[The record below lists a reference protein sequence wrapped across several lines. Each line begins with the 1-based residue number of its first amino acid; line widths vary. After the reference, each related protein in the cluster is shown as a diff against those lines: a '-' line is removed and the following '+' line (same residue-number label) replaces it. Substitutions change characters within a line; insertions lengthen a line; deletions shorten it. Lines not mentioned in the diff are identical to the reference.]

1 MHMTSTHRIIDA
13 NANRA
18 REALRVMEDVARFAL
33 DDQSLCRSLKEL
45 RHDLRAALD
54 ALPGGAGLSIA
65 SRDTEGDVGTGV
77 STPSEHSRAGLREVA
92 LAASHRL
99 TESLRSIEECTKTL
113 PTGAIHPASTFES
126 LRYLAYDLEK
136 RLISALGAGREN
148 FTGWRLCVL
157 LTESL
162 CVHHDWRTVA
172 RLSLEAGADCVQL
185 REKNLSDRELLSRAK
200 ELVEL
205 AEPYAASVVIN
216 NRPDIAL
223 LAGATGVHVGQDDLP
238 IAEIRALAGDDL
250 LVGASTSTIEE
261 AHAAAAAGA
270 DSCGV
275 GPMFPTSTKHKDSIS
290 GPTYLLEYLTC
301 DAPLPPPLAI
311 GGITPDNLGK
321 LVTAAGGKHFGVA
334 VSSCVCSARE
344 PDTVVKAI
352 LAAFTHPLQET
363 PCPSRSS
370 EPTSTTA

>member
-1 MHMTSTHRIIDA
+1 MTSTHRIIDA

-33 DDQSLCRSLKEL
+33 DDAALCRSLKEL
-45 RHDLRAALD
+45 RHDLRGALD
-54 ALPGGAGLSIA
+54 ALPGGAGLLIA

-77 STPSEHSRAGLREVA
+77 STPSEQDRAGLREVA

-99 TESLRSIEECTKTL
+99 TESLRSIEECAKTL
-113 PTGAIHPASTFES
+113 LTSEQPTTTTFES
-126 LRYLAYDLEK
+126 LRYRAYDLEK
-136 RLISALGAGREN
+136 RLILALGAGRAA

-185 REKNLSDRELLSRAK
+185 REKDLAGRELLSRAK
-200 ELVEL
+200 ELVAL
-205 AEPYAASVVIN
+205 AEPYSASVIIN
-216 NRPDIAL
+216 DRPDIAL
-223 LAGATGVHVGQDDLP
+223 LSGAAGVHIGQDDLP
-238 IAEIRALAGDDL
+238 ISEIRALAGDEL
-250 LVGASTSTIEE
+250 LIGVSTSTIEE
-261 AHAAAAAGA
+261 ARAAAAAGA

-275 GPMFPTSTKHKDSIS
+275 GPMFPTTTKHKDSIS
-290 GPTYLLEYLTC
+290 GPAYLREYLSC
-301 DAPLPPPLAI
+301 DPPLPPALAI
-311 GGITPDNLGK
+311 GGITPDNLSE
-321 LVTAAGGKHFGVA
+321 LIAAAGEKRFGVA

-344 PDTVVKAI
+344 PGTVVKAI